1 MKLILFGATGMI
13 GQGALR
19 EALRDP
25 EVEAVLAIGRSTTGQ
40 RHPKLHEIRHPD
52 LLDLAAI
59 EAEVAGHD
67 ACLFCLGI
75 SSVGLSEADYAH
87 VTHDITLAVARTLA
101 QHNPGMSFV
110 YVSAAG
116 SDATERGRVMW
127 ARVRGRTENALF
139 RLPFRRVYAV
149 RPAGIRPRD
158 GIRSRTGYVD
168 ALYRVLGPVLPLLQ
182 RALPAYVTDTRA
194 LARAMLRL
202 AKRGGMIRV
211 IEARDIPAL
220 GRDGP

>member
-25 EVEAVLAIGRSTTGQ
+25 EVEAVLAIGRSITGQ
-40 RHPKLHEIRHPD
+40 HHPKLREIRHPD
-52 LLDLAAI
+52 LRDLSAIAA
-59 EAEVAGHD
+59 ELSGYD

-75 SSVGLSEADYAH
+75 SSVGLSEAHYAH
-87 VTHDITLAVARTLA
+87 VTHDLTLSIARTLA

-116 SDATERGRVMW
+116 SDASERGRVMW

-168 ALYRVLGPVLPLLQ
+168 ALYRVLGPALPLLQ
-182 RALPAYVTDTRA
+182 RALPAYVTDTRE
-194 LARAMLRL
+194 LSRAMLRL
-202 AKRGGMIRV
+202 AKSGGMVRV
-211 IEARDIPAL
+211 IEASDIPGL
-220 GRDGP
+220 GREGP